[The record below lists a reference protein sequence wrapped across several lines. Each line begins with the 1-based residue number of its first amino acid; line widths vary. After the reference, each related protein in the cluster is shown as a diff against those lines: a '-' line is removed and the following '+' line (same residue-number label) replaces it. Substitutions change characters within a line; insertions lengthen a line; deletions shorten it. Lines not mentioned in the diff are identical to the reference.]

1 MNPYNKFTLKLF
13 LIIFLLLSSNIFP
26 QKKGI
31 FIISDIYNYFT
42 TPISDDSL
50 SFYRANGFYETR
62 LRKIINGAYFSY
74 SLYNESPKLD
84 LINRAV
90 YVPYYT
96 NTSKISFNPISIKII
111 TSPLSYNVSFYQNEL
126 DLNSIK
132 LNFALPPAPP
142 NGNTL
147 SNKINLSYTELSVN
161 YIPFSLFWGYIYPEA
176 GIKFNHL
183 KTNYNNKNTY
193 LVNVGITS
201 SVMFKFKNLFLNAEY
216 TKYFNNSTYIK
227 DKLFIGGGIFI
238 GWM

>member
-1 MNPYNKFTLKLF
+1 MNHYNKFTLKLF
-13 LIIFLLLSSNIFP
+13 LILLLFSSNIYP

-31 FIISDIYNYFT
+31 FIISDILNYFT

-50 SFYRANGFYETR
+50 SFYRLNGFYETR

-74 SLYNESPKLD
+74 SIYSESPKLD

-96 NTSKISFNPISIKII
+96 KTTKISFTPLTFKVI
-111 TSPLSYNVSFYQNEL
+111 TSPLSYSVSFYQNEL

-132 LNFALPPAPP
+132 LNFAIPPVPP
-142 NGNTL
+142 NGTKL
-147 SNKINLSYTELSVN
+147 SNNLKLSYTELAVN
-161 YIPFSLFWGYIYPEA
+161 YIPFSLFWGYLYPEA
-176 GIKFNHL
+176 GLKINHL

-193 LVNVGITS
+193 LVNIGINS
-201 SVMFKFKNLFLNAEY
+201 SVMFKFKNLFLQAEY
-216 TKYFNNSTYIK
+216 TKYFNNSAYIK
-227 DKLFIGGGIFI
+227 DKLFIGGGIFL